1 MDAEQVARNNA
12 LFRAANEGIRGAA
25 ERYRVEELVPFL
37 CECADEQCT
46 QLVRLSL
53 VEYHAVC
60 AHSTR
65 FIIAPGHAA
74 AEGETTMIV
83 GEHGDYLVV
92 EKQGPAAG
100 LVTDCRPR
108 DQGKA

>member
-1 MDAEQVARNNA
+1 MDAEQVTRNNA
-12 LFRAANEGIRGAA
+12 RFRAANEGIRGAA
-25 ERYRVEELVPFL
+25 ERYWVEELVPFL

-46 QLVRLSL
+46 QLVRLPL
-53 VEYHAVC
+53 VEYHAVR

-74 AEGETTMIV
+74 AEGEMIV
-83 GEHGDYLVV
+83 GEHSDYLVV
-92 EKQGPAAG
+92 EKQGPAVG
-100 LVTDCRPR
+100 LVADCRPR